1 MSTTTFRSTYG
12 PILVS
17 ELPPVTLAAPASK
30 GLLARL
36 GRELTLRQ
44 QTRRLNRAIDN
55 ASQSE
60 RGDLLALSRR
70 G

>member
-1 MSTTTFRSTYG
+1 MTTTTYG

-17 ELPPVTLAAPASK
+17 ELPPLAAATPVGPAPT

-36 GRELTLRQ
+36 GRELSLRQ

-55 ASQSE
+55 AGQSE

-70 G
+70 S